1 MAYTQ
6 QTPIGTPDVNLITK
20 TLAGL
25 QPDSALQQYAMLHK
39 NNPYILSLAKSESDR
54 RKSLRTAAQGNPGQM
69 PTVADQSIAG
79 MATPVMTQY
88 GGRVQTG
95 SGGRVQTELPED
107 QGIARIPAPNM
118 RGMADGGIAGYEDD
132 EEGMATGGMGGMFN
146 FAQQSEPVVRM
157 SGGGAVQKFAGKGES
172 LVRTTDGGK
181 TWTLDIPKMI
191 RDPSVP
197 YYREIP
203 NPAAALADMKFP
215 SKAAAL
221 EAATTASTKYSSAR
235 GAEPYSPPVGAA
247 LPTVSNTY
255 DATDGV
261 RRIRLANRPMSEIA
275 DSRNRFGKTEQ
286 TATFQGPGAP
296 IVPRFQPGVSDAPV
310 PVAPAAATSNV
321 AVPPAAAPLD
331 AGGLKDLL
339 PNTSGLNTSFK
350 PAKAPTIDDAKTL
363 SDKFFNTD
371 KRVNEINRQV
381 TQEQMDAN
389 TAKEN
394 SIAALEAFNKKQGP
408 AFAGYEQT
416 LKKEELQD
424 ATDKEKA
431 GLMALFKGF
440 LGVAAGES
448 PNAAVNIAKGALLGV
463 DDYNVAMKDLKKSAK
478 ERNKEFQY
486 IEQARRAEDR
496 GNFDKA
502 QSFEE
507 KAELS
512 RQASARFG
520 IAAINDITN
529 AGAKA
534 STDIYNT
541 ITTNRSRENIAASGE
556 AAQNLRTKATIEAQL
571 NTPDRLVFNQ
581 LLKDNNNNPVAAAE
595 ALQKLKAEKF
605 NVYDAY
611 TKYLLAFAGKE
622 NIMKGPD
629 DFDVF
634 AKRYVPT
641 VTPDKNTT
649 IRTQPGG

>member
-1 MAYTQ
+1 M
-6 QTPIGTPDVNLITK
+6 IDVNQITS
-20 TLAGL
+20 TLRGM
-25 QPDSALQQYAMLHK
+25 PDQQLQQYAMMHK
-39 NNPYILSLAKSESDR
+39 GDPYILSLAVSESNQ
-54 RKSLRTAAQGNPGQM
+54 RKQLRTAAQGQGGGQQM
-69 PTVADQSIAG
+69 PKVADSAIAG
-79 MATPVMTQY
+79 MAQ
-88 GGRVQTG
+88 Q
-95 SGGRVQTELPED
+95 QLPEN
-107 QGIARIPAPNM
+107 QGIAQIPTPNIQ
-118 RGMADGGIAGYEDD
+118 RMADGGIAGYEDD

-157 SGGGAVQKFAGKGES
+157 AGGGAVQKFAGKGES

-181 TWTLDIPKMI
+181 SWFLDIPKTI

-203 NPAAALADMKFP
+203 NPAAKLGDMKFP
-215 SKAAAL
+215 SRAAAL
-221 EAATTASTKYSSAR
+221 EAATTASTKFSSAR
-235 GAEPYSPPVGAA
+235 GAEPYSAALGAA

-255 DATDGV
+255 DATDGTT
-261 RRIRLANRPMSEIA
+261 RIRRANDPIEKIGQ
-275 DSRNRFGKTEQ
+275 SRELFGKTEQ
-286 TATFQGPGAP
+286 TATFQGPDYP

-310 PVAPAAATSNV
+310 PAVAAAPDV
-321 AVPPAAAPLD
+321 AAPPTATPPAA
-331 AGGLKDLL
+331 GGVTDLI
-339 PNTSGLNTSFK
+339 PSIAGLNTSFK
-350 PAKAPTIDDAKTL
+350 PSKAPTIDDAKTL

-408 AFAGYEQT
+408 AFAGYEAT

-431 GLMALFKGF
+431 GLQALFKGF
-440 LGVAAGES
+440 LAMAAGES
-448 PNAAVNIAKGALLGV
+448 PNAATNIAKGAMSGLE
-463 DDYNVAMKDLKKSAK
+463 DYSGAMKELKKSAK
-478 ERNKEFQY
+478 ERNKEMQY
-486 IEQARRAEDR
+486 IEQARRAEER

-507 KAELS
+507 KAETS

-541 ITTNRSRENIAASGE
+541 ITTNRSRENVAAMGE

-581 LLKDNNNNPVAAAE
+581 LVKDNKNDPVAAAE
-595 ALQKLKAEKF
+595 ALQKMKAEKF
-605 NVYDAY
+605 NLYDSY
-611 TKYLLAFAGKE
+611 SKYLTAFANKE
-622 NIMKGPD
+622 GVSPPLP
-629 DFDVF
+629 FDQY
-634 AKRYVPT
+634 AKQFIPEVNPN
-641 VTPDKNTT
+641 KNTT